1 MAKKEKKEIQGPPT
15 VAGWLGTYGD
25 MVTLIL
31 CFFVLLFS
39 FSTMDAAKWQE
50 LVQSFKGDIPSYI
63 TEHQPPGRIPAVPNP
78 ILVGSAQDDDPL
90 ATFDKAWEELFSDV
104 GDYIKKLQESD
115 VYPSDESFAEFE
127 MTDLEIRIPLPS
139 SMLFDSGR
147 YLLKPDVIP
156 ILNELMVDEI
166 LPNLDLIKLI
176 TIEGHTD
183 NVPVLS
189 ASYRD
194 NFELS
199 YWRADSVRRAIID
212 FSEKIPPQFVES
224 LARGEYFP
232 VHDPDNAYNG
242 DLQDEVAYYDWVRE
256 QNATSEQRTR
266 NRRCVLV
273 LKRDVE
279 IQAVVPGENTTEN
292 P

>member
-1 MAKKEKKEIQGPPT
+1 
-15 VAGWLGTYGD
+15 
-25 MVTLIL
+25 
-31 CFFVLLFS
+31 
-39 FSTMDAAKWQE
+39 
-50 LVQSFKGDIPSYI
+50 
-63 TEHQPPGRIPAVPNP
+63 
-78 ILVGSAQDDDPL
+78 
-90 ATFDKAWEELFSDV
+90 
-104 GDYIKKLQESD
+104 
-115 VYPSDESFAEFE
+115 
-127 MTDLEIRIPLPS
+127 MTDLDIRIPLPS

-156 ILNELMVDEI
+156 ILDALIVDEI

-199 YWRADSVRRAIID
+199 YWRADSVRRAIIG
-212 FSEKIPPQFVES
+212 FSERIPPQFVES

-232 VHDPDNAYNG
+232 VHDPDDGYSG
-242 DLQDEVAYYDWVRE
+242 DLQNETEYYDWVRQ
-256 QNATSEQRTR
+256 QNATPEQRTR

-279 IQAVVPGENTTEN
+279 IQAVVPSQAPTAN